1 MRNGRVMLKRRRREE
16 GREAKTD
23 EELWSPGLTPVCGGG
38 SPGSRRPLSCVWSR
52 SLAGGRVEGG

>member
-23 EELWSPGLTPVCGGG
+23 EELWSPGLTPVCVGGF
-38 SPGSRRPLSCVWSR
+38 P
-52 SLAGGRVEGG
+52 RVKTAPQLRLE